1 MKKRIALVLGVV
13 ALAGVALTTAFY
25 VRAQG
30 RAGWQGRDGWH
41 GRGGRPSIERI
52 VDHIVDHIG
61 TRLDLTT
68 EQKAQVNSIIAAER
82 TNVEP
87 LFAQLKTNWQQMRAA
102 TAGRQFNEEQ
112 VRALAANQAQTITEL
127 LVVKERVKAKV
138 YAVLTPEQR
147 TKADAMLERFES
159 RFGRGF
165 ANRS

>member
-1 MKKRIALVLGVV
+1 MKRTRLIKIGLGVV
-13 ALAGVALTTAFY
+13 VLAVVALTTTAIY
-25 VRAQG
+25 VGAQG
-30 RAGWQGRDGWH
+30 LMGWQGRDGWH

-52 VDHIVDHIG
+52 VDRIG
-61 TRLDLTT
+61 SRLDLTT

-87 LFAQLKTNWQQMRAA
+87 LFAQLKTNWQQMRTA
-102 TAGRQFNEEQ
+102 TAGGQFNEEQ

-127 LVVKERVKAKV
+127 LVVKERVTAKV

-159 RFGRGF
+159 RFGG
-165 ANRS
+165 AVGNKS